1 MHKRLAQDR
10 PTIPLVELGAG
21 GPLRLLERELPRA
34 HALLALARRRHGR
47 PLLRLGDKVS
57 RAWLARTDNPYRH
70 EILAVSEILG
80 APGAIM
86 LNLSFE
92 WGCTSGAA
100 PDPSGAGNRL
110 LRVLDWPVDGLGRH
124 VVVARNDAPAG
135 VYFDVTWPGAVGVL
149 TAMAPG
155 RFAAAINQAPMIRHG
170 LTFAGDWAKNR
181 IAVWHSRA
189 LPPAHLLRQVFCNAA
204 DYSAAREMLADTP
217 IALPALF
224 VLSGCTTF
232 ARLES
237 DATGGAGAGGA
248 GPNGEDASVS
258 AGMDAAA
265 SFGGGPTGPPGPW
278 QLTLS
283 EDCDG
288 SVLDAALW
296 STIMRVGD
304 TTFRSWG
311 ERADWMADE
320 QVSVLDGD
328 CVILAEDRPSG
339 DRPYTS
345 GVINS
350 AQKFE
355 QQHGYFEARI
365 KAPAGAGFW
374 SVFWLRDIDGWPPA
388 IDVMALR
395 GDQPNQVRSQYWW
408 VDAASRMYGRTILDD
423 MDFTLDYHVY
433 GVEWSEDELVYYL
446 DGVESGRFSEGV
458 STIDRPL
465 YLTFNLSIGDGETVP
480 PPDETTPWPGE
491 LRIDWVRVYRR

>member
-224 VLSGCTTF
+224 VLSGAQANQGCVIE
-232 ARLES
+232 RLERRAFVH
-237 DATGGAGAGGA
+237 DGAVACANEWLSPGLHGRSRGRDNRPRREALARIQTSPGHRFA
-248 GPNGEDASVS
+248 WLR
-258 AGMDAAA
+258 
-265 SFGGGPTGPPGPW
+265 PPI
-278 QLTLS
+278 LNRRTRLA
-283 EDCDG
+283 
-288 SVLDAALW
+288 VVANAALGQLAL
-296 STIMRVGD
+296 VGI
-304 TTFRSWG
+304 
-311 ERADWMADE
+311 E
-320 QVSVLDGD
+320 
-328 CVILAEDRPSG
+328 
-339 DRPYTS
+339 
-345 GVINS
+345 
-350 AQKFE
+350 
-355 QQHGYFEARI
+355 
-365 KAPAGAGFW
+365 
-374 SVFWLRDIDGWPPA
+374 
-388 IDVMALR
+388 
-395 GDQPNQVRSQYWW
+395 
-408 VDAASRMYGRTILDD
+408 YGRPATR
-423 MDFTLDYHVY
+423 
-433 GVEWSEDELVYYL
+433 E
-446 DGVESGRFSEGV
+446 FS
-458 STIDRPL
+458 L
-465 YLTFNLSIGDGETVP
+465 NF
-480 PPDETTPWPGE
+480 
-491 LRIDWVRVYRR
+491 